1 MRHCYASYARGN
13 RVCEW
18 CYFVRGSSQRSSNG
32 TSRALVLSPWCRL
45 DHACMHVLAGVNSD
59 QPDRC
64 SASGSSATAA
74 VWRWWASG
82 VRMVAAMTHTHTH

>member
-18 CYFVRGSSQRSSNG
+18 CYFVRGSSQRSRNS

-45 DHACMHVLAGVNSD
+45 DHAYGMYSQASIAISQIVAAPVAAVLLQLSGVGGLAG
-59 QPDRC
+59 C
-64 SASGSSATAA
+64 A
-74 VWRWWASG
+74 
-82 VRMVAAMTHTHTH
+82 